1 MDEIKLKTNINPN
14 YKTKKCIQFY
24 ENGYCPYGI
33 RCQFLHKENEMG
45 VVPCTSSNNSIFS
58 SPQTILGGVSQISK
72 EISYRKIMESLME
85 NLAKNNETDTQI
97 NLSTL
102 ANPNLINN
110 KLNNQMI
117 KLNDG
122 SINFSTLDLQK

>member
-33 RCQFLHKENEMG
+33 RCQFLHKENEKG
-45 VVPCTSSNNSIFS
+45 VVPTSSNNSIFS
-58 SPQTILGGVSQISK
+58 SPQTIFGGVSQISK

-85 NLAKNNETDTQI
+85 NLAKNNDTDTQI
-97 NLSTL
+97 NLNTL
-102 ANPNLINN
+102 ANPNV
-110 KLNNQMI
+110 LNNTI
-117 KLNDG
+117 SNPVLNVNEG
-122 SINFSTLDLQK
+122 LNLAPLDLQK